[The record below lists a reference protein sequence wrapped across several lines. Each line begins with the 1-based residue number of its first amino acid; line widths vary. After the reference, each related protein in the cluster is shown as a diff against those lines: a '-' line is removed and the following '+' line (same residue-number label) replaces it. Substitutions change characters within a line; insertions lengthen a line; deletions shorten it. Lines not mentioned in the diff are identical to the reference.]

1 MMPKPG
7 SDAVNHGG
15 NGGCPAVD
23 ERGVARPQHK
33 ICDIGAVEVKEH
45 AAGPDDGRPPITE
58 AAPFVVQT
66 PVTPL
71 PRVVRPGYSGTL
83 REAMDPSARVTGVE
97 PALAGRVLL
106 VDDEQRIVN
115 FVRRGLEAEG
125 LEVDTAGGGEE
136 GLRLARSRGYDLVI
150 LDLVMP
156 DIDGL
161 SVLQQIL
168 ERKPSQ
174 PVLVLSAL
182 SDTASKVRSLEL
194 GAEDYLSKPFS
205 LEELL
210 ARVRARLRTAA
221 RADQTKLAVGP
232 TTLDLIRHQV
242 DDGRGPVP
250 LADREFLLLQELMR
264 HAGRSVS
271 KERLLSSVWGYHFDP
286 GSNVV
291 DVYVRRLRAKLGP
304 DAITTIRGVGYR
316 FDAS

>member
-1 MMPKPG
+1 
-7 SDAVNHGG
+7 
-15 NGGCPAVD
+15 
-23 ERGVARPQHK
+23 
-33 ICDIGAVEVKEH
+33 
-45 AAGPDDGRPPITE
+45 
-58 AAPFVVQT
+58 
-66 PVTPL
+66 
-71 PRVVRPGYSGTL
+71 
-83 REAMDPSARVTGVE
+83 MDYPTARVSGVE

-125 LEVDTAGGGEE
+125 LEVDPAGGGEE
-136 GLRLARSRGYDLVI
+136 GLQLALSRSYDLVI

-174 PVLVLSAL
+174 AVLVLSAL

-221 RADQTKLAVGP
+221 RADQTKLAVGL

-242 DDGRGPVP
+242 DVGRGPVP

-316 FDAS
+316 FDAF